1 MRALGVRP
9 ATLALAAVLV
19 AYWIPALVNLRW
31 GQWGGGDLGELVL
44 SLRDR
49 YWIDLWAAILGPQAI
64 VALPLVIGG
73 TVTSLWALLRAARAG
88 KPLDPTFVAAALLGL
103 PHSLAA
109 IWAGVIHAVLL
120 VVCRFS
126 NCWPF

>member
-31 GQWGGGDLGELVL
+31 GQWGGGDLVELAI
-44 SLRDR
+44 SLLDR
-49 YWIDLWAAILGPQAI
+49 SWIDLWAATLGPQAI
-64 VALPLVIGG
+64 VALPLVIVG
-73 TVTSLWALLRAARAG
+73 TGASLWAVLRAAREDTAI
-88 KPLDPTFVAAALLGL
+88 DPIFVAAAAIGL
-103 PHSLAA
+103 PHALNAM
-109 IWAGVIHAVLL
+109 WAGVLYAILL

-126 NCWPF
+126 NCWMF